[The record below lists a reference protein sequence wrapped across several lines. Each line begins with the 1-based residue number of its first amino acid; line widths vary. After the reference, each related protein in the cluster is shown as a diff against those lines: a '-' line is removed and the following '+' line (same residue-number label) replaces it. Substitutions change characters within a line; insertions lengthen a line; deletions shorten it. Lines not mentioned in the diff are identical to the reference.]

1 MMIGALRKLH
11 EAVVANAGKFVIS
24 DKKLQ
29 KYLESEEK

>member
-11 EAVVANAGKFVIS
+11 EAVAANAGKFVIS